1 MSKVTATMCMLVV
14 STVLAGPIR
23 ADPPGVAKESGRT
36 AVDAVRDG
44 ALTVGRTVRDFFVH
58 GPRTAGETWRGNAA
72 RTGSDARDNAN
83 RVDHEA
89 HDER

>member
-1 MSKVTATMCMLVV
+1 MVMLVV
-14 STVLAGPIR
+14 SAFLAGPVR
-23 ADPPGVAKESGRT
+23 ANPPGVVKESGRT

-44 ALTVGRTVRDFFVH
+44 ALTFGRTVRDFFVH

-72 RTGSDARDNAN
+72 ETKSDARSNAA
-83 RVDHEA
+83 RVEHEA